1 MEITVTHLC
10 CRYRIVR
17 SHPIGCRRDG
27 MRRYAERNWIKRI
40 WRCKTA
46 CLTLRRM
53 KGSFS
58 QASKSLPIAT
68 PLGLSNACCKTVMA
82 VLMVILTMYTRRS
95 SCTFHLC
102 FVACIACW
110 SKLGCLSMGHCLLE
124 KGVIYENWCLLYS
137 PNCKSLEKV
146 FSYEPDNLGQEL
158 GCTCL

>member
-17 SHPIGCRRDG
+17 SHPIRCWRDG
-27 MRRYAERNWIKRI
+27 MRRYAERNWIKSI
-40 WRCKTA
+40 WRRRTA

-68 PLGLSNACCKTVMA
+68 PLGLSNARCKTVMA
-82 VLMVILTMYTRRS
+82 VLMVILTMYTRCS
-95 SCTFHLC
+95 PCTFYLC

-110 SKLGCLSMGHCLLE
+110 SKLGCLGMGHCLSDKE
-124 KGVIYENWCLLYS
+124 MIYEIWRLLYS
-137 PNCKSLEKV
+137 PNCKLVKESI
-146 FSYEPDNLGQEL
+146 
-158 GCTCL
+158 